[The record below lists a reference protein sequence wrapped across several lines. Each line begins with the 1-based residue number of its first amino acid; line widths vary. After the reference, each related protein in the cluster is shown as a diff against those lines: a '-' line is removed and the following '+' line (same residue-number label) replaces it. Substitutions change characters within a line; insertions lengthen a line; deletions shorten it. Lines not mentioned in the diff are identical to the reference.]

1 MFVGLDDDTLACLAD
16 HAYIKTYHA
25 GVTIFNENDAG
36 GAMFIVQ
43 AGKVELFTKDRAHIE
58 VQLLIVEA
66 GNVFGELSLLDN
78 RPRSASAR
86 TLTETEFM
94 VIERDALIDATHKN
108 PTLAVHL
115 LELMSKRLRAT
126 TVLVQERVVP
136 NANEMIE
143 VKLTFGDR
151 LSDFF
156 TSFSGNLYFVFFS
169 IVWFVLWIAWNM
181 GALPGVEPF
190 DPFPFGLLTM
200 IVSLEMVFLS
210 LFILIKQ
217 ARQAANDKVRNDIEY
232 EVNLRA
238 EMGVRNLAQ
247 QLDAL
252 ERRMMQ
258 RFDQQDAYHR
268 QTFERLV
275 VYENGH
281 LDVSHPAKPD

>member
-1 MFVGLDDDTLACLAD
+1 MSLNYISVLCRTPLFAALDDKAVALLAEQA
-16 HAYIKTYHA
+16 HFKSYHA
-25 GVTIFNENDAG
+25 GVTIFRENDPG
-36 GAMFIVQ
+36 GAMYVVQ
-43 AGKVELFTKDRAHIE
+43 SGKVELFTQDHSHSE
-58 VQLLIVEA
+58 VQLLIVED
-66 GNVFGELSLLDN
+66 GEVFGELSLLDN

-86 TLTETEFM
+86 TLTDTEII
-94 VIERDALIDATHKN
+94 VVDREALVAATHTN
-108 PTLAVHL
+108 PGVALHL
-115 LELMSKRLRAT
+115 LEIMAGRLRST

-156 TSFSGNLYFVFFS
+156 TNISGNLYFVLFS
-169 IVWFVLWIAWNM
+169 LIWFVVWIGWN
-181 GALPGVEPF
+181 LEIFPVQPF

-238 EMGVRNLAQ
+238 EMGVRNLKQ
-247 QLDAL
+247 QMEMF

-258 RFDQQDAYHR
+258 RFDKQDTYHR
-268 QTFERLV
+268 ETVERSLR
-275 VYENGH
+275 G
-281 LDVSHPAKPD
+281 